1 MGWGSIVSAGAS
13 LVGGLMGKKSGE
25 EQQENNAALQ
35 KEFAQNGIRWKVA
48 DAKAAGIHPLAA
60 LGAQTQSYTPMVIG
74 DPMADALAN
83 AGQDIGGA
91 INRQQTNQER
101 ADTMAKQTAAV
112 AARQKVVDGMAT
124 TRANLENSKLQSE
137 IALLNSQI
145 RRNMMGMPPPMPDN
159 LTQSGPT
166 AAQRGGP
173 GYVIKPAEVTASGS
187 NPAVTAGVNPGFS
200 DFRIGGKDVGFNI
213 QLPSAQTGSEA
224 FESMGEILAPLTVGT
239 HWALQGIDSAY
250 NAYKNRKPA
259 PQRNI
264 NTNPRYRP
272 RGY

>member
-112 AARQKVVDGMAT
+112 AARQKSSMVWQPLG
-124 TRANLENSKLQSE
+124 RILKILNFNLKSPYLIPK
-137 IALLNSQI
+137 
-145 RRNMMGMPPPMPDN
+145 
-159 LTQSGPT
+159 
-166 AAQRGGP
+166 
-173 GYVIKPAEVTASGS
+173 
-187 NPAVTAGVNPGFS
+187 F
-200 DFRIGGKDVGFNI
+200 
-213 QLPSAQTGSEA
+213 
-224 FESMGEILAPLTVGT
+224 GET
-239 HWALQGIDSAY
+239 
-250 NAYKNRKPA
+250 
-259 PQRNI
+259 
-264 NTNPRYRP
+264 
-272 RGY
+272 